1 MYIYI
6 SIINKLNYIWLNI
19 IYIYTQYILSPFI
32 SCFILQLSSSPATSS
47 AAFFLATSSSCGK
60 KKTSEIH
67 QDPMIFRLPSGYVKI
82 AIENCH
88 RNSGFTHWK
97 WWFSIIMLVYQR
109 VYSSYTMLYRYD
121 LSEAQ
126 FFAHQ
131 KKKAGSQW
139 SCKVNDNIWLNYCS
153 RNWWQDLCKTNK
165 CCCWLWWA
173 PHRIW
178 RM

>member
-1 MYIYI
+1 MIYIY
-6 SIINKLNYIWLNI
+6 IINKLNYIWLNN
-19 IYIYTQYILSPFI
+19 IYIYIHSIYYLHSYPASF
-32 SCFILQLSSSPATSS
+32 FSSPALQRPPRPPSS
-47 AAFFLATSSSCGK
+47 WSPPPPVV

-109 VYSSYTMLYRYD
+109 VYSSYTMLYRCD

-153 RNWWQDLCKTNK
+153 QNWWQNLCKTNK
-165 CCCWLWWA
+165 CCCWLWCT